1 MSNLEFILKKL
12 KEALSCVLPIVTVV
26 SLLCLLWI
34 PMRTDLM
41 LAFLIGALFLV
52 VGMGLFTLGSEL
64 SMTQIGTHIGSHLTS
79 SRKPVLIL
87 AVSFVLGF
95 AITLAEPDLMVL
107 ANNVPS
113 INTLVLVIVVSV
125 GVGLFL
131 MLSMLRILNGITLRW
146 MLIGFYLL
154 VFILA
159 LLSDRGFIPVAFD
172 AGGVT
177 TGPMTVPF
185 VMALG
190 VGVASIRSD
199 ENAQKDSF
207 GLVGL
212 ASIGPILVVLLLGF
226 IYKTT
231 PEKSSLGNTALY
243 ADTVALG
250 MDYLRT
256 IPDSLR
262 EMLMALLPIVVLYL
276 IFQLVAL
283 RMQKAAVLRIVLGLV
298 LTLAGLTLFL
308 TGVHVGFSPLGYI
321 LGESMAALQFRFLLI
336 PLGML
341 MGWFII
347 QAEPAVHVLNKQVE
361 ELSGGA
367 ISAKSMGISLSIA
380 VAGAVGLSMLR
391 AITNLPLL
399 WLIGPGYLI
408 SLALSFFVPDTFTAI
423 AFDSGGVA
431 SGPLTAAFLLPF
443 AMGAV
448 SAMGGDIM
456 TNAFGLVA
464 LVAMM
469 PLITVQ
475 IMGVVSVIVSRRS
488 EAVPAAA
495 PGYGEYD
502 VIELWEI

>member
-1 MSNLEFILKKL
+1 
-12 KEALSCVLPIVTVV
+12 
-26 SLLCLLWI
+26 
-34 PMRTDLM
+34 
-41 LAFLIGALFLV
+41 
-52 VGMGLFTLGSEL
+52 
-64 SMTQIGTHIGSHLTS
+64 
-79 SRKPVLIL
+79 
-87 AVSFVLGF
+87 
-95 AITLAEPDLMVL
+95 
-107 ANNVPS
+107 
-113 INTLVLVIVVSV
+113 
-125 GVGLFL
+125 
-131 MLSMLRILNGITLRW
+131 
-146 MLIGFYLL
+146 
-154 VFILA
+154 
-159 LLSDRGFIPVAFD
+159 
-172 AGGVT
+172 
-177 TGPMTVPF
+177 MTVPF

-231 PEKSSLGNTALY
+231 PEESSLGNTALY

-321 LGESMAALQFRFLLI
+321 LGESMAAPQFRFLLI